1 MLYSVVLERAS
12 HDGWLGIC
20 GMTLLA
26 ATGEIRSTPGPT
38 FGKVISSEFF
48 SRYFGRN
55 KNEEVKWFFDVL
67 DLEKEWVEKSN
78 FGEFDAVRM
87 HRWDLRVVVGQ

>member
-1 MLYSVVLERAS
+1 M
-12 HDGWLGIC
+12 
-20 GMTLLA
+20 
-26 ATGEIRSTPGPT
+26 
-38 FGKVISSEFF
+38 ISSESFF
-48 SRYFGRN
+48 QGFLEEQ

>member
-1 MLYSVVLERAS
+1 ME
-12 HDGWLGIC
+12 
-20 GMTLLA
+20 
-26 ATGEIRSTPGPT
+26 EQ
-38 FGKVISSEFF
+38 
-48 SRYFGRN
+48 